1 MLNGL
6 VRLAALCLVSTGVCA
21 ATTGPTLGLGTV
33 TEFETVQVPKTPS
46 LVGYGQTFEQKVT
59 FTLDAA
65 ANVRVDMR
73 EIGLAH
79 WLTEYRSDLRV
90 DGFSLL
96 DSKQQVIGSAAADP
110 GFTGSSITCY
120 SGGKCLGEFARGYTL
135 TSALQ
140 AGSYTMRLNGYW
152 DGGRMPEL
160 NYGVLVLGVG
170 APEAYFSALT
180 SVTAIPELS
189 SWVMMAIGLC
199 ALTWGTQARRRG

>member
-1 MLNGL
+1 MKNALFR
-6 VRLAALCLVSTGVCA
+6 VAALGLLSTGVCA

-46 LVGYGQTFEQKVT
+46 LVVFGQTFEQKVT

-73 EIGLAH
+73 EIGLTH
-79 WLTEYRSDLRV
+79 WLTEYKSDLRI
-90 DGFSLL
+90 DGLSLL
-96 DSKQQVIGSAAADP
+96 DSQQQVIGSAAADP
-110 GFTGSSITCY
+110 GFTGSSLTCL
-120 SGGKCLGEFARGYTL
+120 SGGKCVGEFGRGYTL

-152 DGGRMPEL
+152 EGGLMPEL
-160 NYGVLVLGVG
+160 NYGVLVLGAG
-170 APEAYFSALT
+170 APQAYFSALT

-189 SWVMMAIGLC
+189 SWVMMAIGLG
-199 ALTWGTQARRRG
+199 ALTWTTQARRKA